1 MSRAGA
7 REGKQSERALNDKKN
22 TCRRRRRRRR
32 FLLSLSLSSFLSKQ
46 QNSPVSN
53 VLSLPS
59 ALATA
64 RVPPSG
70 EKAART
76 PPPVVISEESRQ
88 RGKRRRKP
96 PNASRGKKKKKKLFS
111 FEQQCSVFRM
121 REDSA
126 RLCSPP
132 SGSPERKSQRRER
145 EREREREN
153 GRCVFFSK
161 RISLLRRKKNK
172 GGGGGP
178 ALKPSLLLH
187 SSIRTVWSEREKKKV
202 GPHRDLTRRPGGRSL
217 LRRCSLRRAELPEAV
232 PVRSC
237 GRSGGKKGE
246 NRTETI

>member
-1 MSRAGA
+1 LSRAGA

-46 QNSPVSN
+46 KNSPVSN

-145 EREREREN
+145 ERERERE
-153 GRCVFFSK
+153 RTDVVFFF
-161 RISLLRRKKNK
+161 LREFRFCEGKKTR
-172 GGGGGP
+172 GGGGS
-178 ALKPSLLLH
+178 AQAVAASSLFD
-187 SSIRTVWSEREKKKV
+187 SDGVERE
-202 GPHRDLTRRPGGRSL
+202 
-217 LRRCSLRRAELPEAV
+217 
-232 PVRSC
+232 
-237 GRSGGKKGE
+237 GKKECRSSSRPHAATWWSISSAKMLPSPRG
-246 NRTETI
+246 TS

>member
-178 ALKPSLLLH
+178 RAQAVAASSLFD
-187 SSIRTVWSEREKKKV
+187 SDGVERE
-202 GPHRDLTRRPGGRSL
+202 
-217 LRRCSLRRAELPEAV
+217 
-232 PVRSC
+232 
-237 GRSGGKKGE
+237 GKKECRSSSRPHAATWWSISSAKMLPSPRG
-246 NRTETI
+246 TS

>member
-1 MSRAGA
+1 LSRAGA

-46 QNSPVSN
+46 KNSPVSN

-145 EREREREN
+145 ERERERE
-153 GRCVFFSK
+153 
-161 RISLLRRKKNK
+161 RRKNGQK
-172 GGGGGP
+172 GGGGGLFSFLRSFP
-178 ALKPSLLLH
+178 KKSVLQRLL
-187 SSIRTVWSEREKKKV
+187 
-202 GPHRDLTRRPGGRSL
+202 
-217 LRRCSLRRAELPEAV
+217 AV
-232 PVRSC
+232 VVFF
-237 GRSGGKKGE
+237 
-246 NRTETI
+246 

>member
-46 QNSPVSN
+46 KNSPVSN

-145 EREREREN
+145 ERERERE
-153 GRCVFFSK
+153 RTDVVFFF
-161 RISLLRRKKNK
+161 LREFRFCEGKKTR
-172 GGGGGP
+172 GGG

-187 SSIRTVWSEREKKKV
+187 SSIRTVWSEREKKNV